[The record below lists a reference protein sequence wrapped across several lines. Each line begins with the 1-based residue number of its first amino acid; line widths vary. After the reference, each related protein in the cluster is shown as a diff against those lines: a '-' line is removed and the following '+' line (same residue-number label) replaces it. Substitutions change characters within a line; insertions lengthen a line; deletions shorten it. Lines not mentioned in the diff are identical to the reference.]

1 MNEYAPALETPALTV
16 FMAWLRPQVCILAMI
31 QIAHLQL

>member
-1 MNEYAPALETPALTV
+1 MNEYAPALETAALTV
-16 FMAWLRPQVCILAMI
+16 FMVWLRLRVCILAMI